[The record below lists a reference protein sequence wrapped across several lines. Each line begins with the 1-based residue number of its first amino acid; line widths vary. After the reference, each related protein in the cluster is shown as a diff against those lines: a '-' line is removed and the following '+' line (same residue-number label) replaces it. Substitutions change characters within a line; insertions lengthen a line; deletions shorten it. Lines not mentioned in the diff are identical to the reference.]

1 MMLDISVGQQT
12 DKRKHT
18 KPQNHCEDTHPKKSA
33 RAPNNSLGEDRS
45 VIEENEVSHEHQ
57 EETCNQEQNQ
67 NSPENGIMLKN
78 YHTRERSEEQ
88 QTSSGEQLVPS

>member
-1 MMLDISVGQQT
+1 MLDISISPPT

-18 KPQNHCEDTHPKKSA
+18 EPQNHCEDTHPKKSG
-33 RAPNNSLGEDRS
+33 RTPNNSLSEHPP

-57 EETCNQEQNQ
+57 EETCDQEGSQN
-67 NSPENGIMLKN
+67 NPENGIMFKN
-78 YHTRERSEEQ
+78 YHTREPSEEQ